1 VILQHVAMIRIIFID
16 SSVISHRRLLQI
28 RVWLIYVSH
37 EIEK

>member
-16 SSVISHRRLLQI
+16 TLLISHRSLLQI
-28 RVWLIYVSH
+28 RVWLIHVFH